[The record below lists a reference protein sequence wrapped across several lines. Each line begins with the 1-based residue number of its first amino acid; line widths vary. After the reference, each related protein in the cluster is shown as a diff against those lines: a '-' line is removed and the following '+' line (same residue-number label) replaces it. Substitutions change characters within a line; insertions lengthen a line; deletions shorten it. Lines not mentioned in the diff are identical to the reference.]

1 LERKSTYKVNT
12 AIENLLCYLWKPV
25 LRGEKEMSARDLS
38 VLISVILIVSM
49 LIIPFPTWLLSIL
62 IILNITLALLV
73 LLVSMNMTEPLQFS
87 VFPSLLL
94 LLTLYRLGL
103 NVSTTRA
110 ILSHGDAG
118 GVVETFGTFV
128 VGGNIVVGLIL
139 FLILI
144 IIQFIVIT
152 KGAERVS
159 EVAARFTLDAM
170 PGKQMSIDADLNA
183 GMISEQEA
191 RERRKKVGRE
201 ADFYGAMDGAS
212 KFVKGDAIASIIIV
226 LINLIAGIIIGM
238 LQQGMGLADAAKH
251 FSLLSVGD
259 GIVSQIPALLIST
272 ATGIVV
278 TRAASEGNLGQEITS
293 QLLAYPKLLYVAG
306 GTIFLLGLF
315 TPINDLLTIP
325 IAGMLAVGG
334 YMFSKVP
341 KTDKLQLEEMEEA
354 SGADEMKSPESVI
367 SLLNVD
373 PIEFEFGY
381 GLIPLADTNQ
391 GGDLLDRIVMIRR
404 QLAIELG
411 LVIPVVRIRDNIQ
424 LQPNEYR
431 LKIKG
436 NEMARGELLL
446 DHYLAMSPGI
456 EDDSIEGIDTIEP
469 SFGLPAK
476 WITDG
481 MKERAEIFGYTV
493 VDPPSVVSTHITEV
507 IKANAYELLGRQET
521 KQLID
526 HVKES
531 YPILIEEVTPNPLS
545 VGEVQKVLSKLLKEN
560 VSIRNLPVIFET
572 LADFGKVTTDTDIL
586 AEYVRQALARQITNQ
601 YASQGETLKVATL
614 SGKAEK
620 SVADAIQQTE
630 HGNYLALDP
639 SISQRILESIA
650 KNIEQ
655 FSMMEQTPIV
665 LCSPAVRMYVRQ
677 LTERYFPKVPILSY
691 NELEANV
698 EVQSVGVVNVD

>member
-1 LERKSTYKVNT
+1 
-12 AIENLLCYLWKPV
+12 
-25 LRGEKEMSARDLS
+25 MSARDLS
-38 VLISVILIVSM
+38 VLIMVVLIVAM
-49 LIIPFPTWLLSIL
+49 LIIPLPSWLLSVL
-62 IILNITLALLV
+62 IIMNISLALLV
-73 LLVSMNMTEPLQFS
+73 LLTSMNMREPLQFS
-87 VFPSLLL
+87 IFPSLLL
-94 LLTLYRLGL
+94 LLTLFRLGL
-103 NVSTTRA
+103 NVSTTRS
-110 ILSHGDAG
+110 ILSKGEAG

-128 VGGNIVVGLIL
+128 IGGNVVVGFVV

-144 IIQFIVIT
+144 IIQFVVIT

-183 GMISEQEA
+183 GIISEQQA
-191 RERRKKVGRE
+191 RERREKIAQE

-212 KFVKGDAIASIIIV
+212 KFVKGDAIAGIIIV
-226 LINLIAGIIIGM
+226 LINMLFGIVIGM
-238 LQQGMGLADAAKH
+238 VQQGMDIGEAARRYT
-251 FSLLSVGD
+251 LLTVGD

-278 TRAASEGNLGQEITS
+278 TRAASDDNLGADIMQ
-293 QLLAYPKLLYVAG
+293 QLFAYPKMLYVTA

-325 IAGMLAVGG
+325 IASLLALGA
-334 YMFSKVP
+334 YQFTKQADAP
-341 KTDKLQLEEMEEA
+341 EATTEETEEEIEM
-354 SGADEMKSPESVI
+354 DQMKSPESVV
-367 SLLNVD
+367 SLLSVD

-381 GLIPLADTNQ
+381 GLIPLADANQ

-404 QLAIELG
+404 QLALELG
-411 LVIPVVRIRDNIQ
+411 IVIPVVRIRDNIQ

-436 NEMARGELLL
+436 NEVARGELLL

-456 EDDSIEGIDTIEP
+456 DDDAIEGIDTVEP
-469 SFGLPAK
+469 AFGLPAK
-476 WITDG
+476 WISEE
-481 MKERAEIFGYTV
+481 MKERAEMFGYTV
-493 VDPPSVVSTHITEV
+493 VDPPSVVSTHITELL
-507 IKANAYELLGRQET
+507 KAHAHELLGRQET

-531 YPILIEEVTPNPLS
+531 YPILVEEVTPNPLS
-545 VGEVQKVLSKLLKEN
+545 VGDIQKVLANLLREK

-572 LADFGKVTTDTDIL
+572 LADFGRMTTDPDLLT
-586 AEYVRQALARQITNQ
+586 EYVRQALARQITSQ
-601 YASQGETLKVATL
+601 YVVEGQPLRVITL
-614 SGKAEK
+614 SGKVEKMIAEG
-620 SVADAIQQTE
+620 VQQTE

-639 SISQRILESIA
+639 VVSQAIVEAIA
-650 KNIEQ
+650 MQIEQ
-655 FSMMEQTPIV
+655 FPFQDQTPIL

-677 LTERYFPKVPILSY
+677 LTERYFRHVPVLSY

-698 EVQSVGVVNVD
+698 EVQSVGVVNVE